1 MSDAPSPPKAAAAPA
16 GGAAGD
22 PARIDPSRVDPPA
35 APAHGALPKGGN
47 LLGDINVIAEEWFG
61 QNRFTGGPG
70 IPTPEALMAAAQER
84 GLHVSYEQRSI
95 TSVADAEFPCVVL
108 EKDGSSRL
116 VTGRRGPVLDCVTNG
131 SSYELDC
138 AELAARQSG
147 TVFFIRP
154 RLASLD
160 EPALAGAPP
169 GTEPEVTAVE
179 ERAHGLLWH
188 VIRETVFRRKR
199 LFFQLALAS
208 ALSNALMIALPIYS
222 MAIYDRVVPHLAYET
237 LWALTAGLMIS
248 LLFDLAIRSAR
259 LRVLDALALQTQLEL
274 QSRFFR
280 RFLGLKMTDAPTLA
294 GPLTSGLREL
304 EGLCQS
310 APSVVCAV
318 LIDLPFV
325 AIVLLMIYSV
335 GGMAALAPMFCA
347 AVIVVAHIG
356 AHIASS
362 RASKA
367 TNGLARAQSN
377 AIHEAVETLEAVK
390 VATAEDLLLRRWE
403 RLSDDA
409 AVGGHLGRW
418 WNGVSAQISI
428 SMSSFVTVLTLFF
441 GVYEIGQGW
450 MTVGALSACSLLAAR
465 IIGPIS
471 QLVTMLHRTQ
481 QYAKALDSIES
492 VLLARGEALGD
503 PTRRID
509 KPVRGAFDFKE
520 VSFRYH
526 ADDPLVLDGVNI
538 SIRAGEKVA
547 IVGRVGSGKTTVLR
561 LMTRLQAPTQGAVQ
575 LDGSDIRQMPPRL
588 LRRAVS
594 LMRQDVVLF
603 DDTLQAN
610 IVFGLDDIAEEPLQ
624 RAAQISG
631 IRDVAARHASG
642 YGMRVGPRGERLSGG
657 ERQMVALTRALVTN
671 PRVLLLDEP
680 TAAMDSVLE
689 ARVVRELQS
698 FLGERTLVVAT
709 HRAPVLSLVDRII
722 WMEHGRIVAD
732 GPKAE
737 VMRKLSGQA
746 A

>member
-1 MSDAPSPPKAAAAPA
+1 MMSDAPTPPAPAAAPST
-16 GGAAGD
+16 GAAGETT
-22 PARIDPSRVDPPA
+22 RPA
-35 APAHGALPKGGN
+35 APDAAGGIRPKGGN

-61 QNRFTGGPG
+61 QSRFTGGAG
-70 IPTPEALMAAAQER
+70 IPSPEALVAAAQER

-116 VTGRRGPVLDCVTNG
+116 VTGRSGPVLTCVTNG
-131 SSYELDC
+131 STYTLDC

-147 TVFFIRP
+147 TIFFIRP

-160 EPALAGAPP
+160 EPALANPP
-169 GTEPEVTAVE
+169 EPGGPDIVTSEA
-179 ERAHGLLWH
+179 RAHGLLWH
-188 VIRETVFRRKR
+188 VIRETVFLRKR
-199 LFFQLALAS
+199 LFGQLALAS
-208 ALSNALMIALPIYS
+208 LLSNALMIALPIYS

-237 LWALTAGLMIS
+237 LWALTVGMIIA

-280 RFLGLKMTDAPTLA
+280 RFLDLRMTDAPTLA

-304 EGLCQS
+304 EGLCQT

-335 GGMAALAPMFCA
+335 GGLAALAPMFCA
-347 AVIVVAHIG
+347 VVIVAAHIG
-356 AHIASS
+356 AHIASA

-367 TNGLARAQSN
+367 ANNLARAQSD

-390 VATAEDLLLRRWE
+390 VNTAEDLLLRRWE

-409 AVGGHLGRW
+409 AVGGHVGRW

-428 SMSSFVTVLTLFF
+428 SMSSFVTVLTLFL

-465 IIGPIS
+465 IISPVS
-471 QLVTMLHRTQ
+471 QLVTMLHRTH

-492 VLLARGEALGD
+492 VLTSRGEALGD
-503 PTRRID
+503 PTRRLEA
-509 KPVRGAFDFKE
+509 PVRGAFDFKT

-526 ADDPLVLDGVNI
+526 EDDPLVLDGITV
-538 SIRAGEKVA
+538 SIRAGEKIA
-547 IVGRVGSGKTTVLR
+547 IVGRVGSGKTTLLR

-610 IVFGLDDIAEEPLQ
+610 VMFGLDHVDDETLQ
-624 RAAQISG
+624 KAAQISG

-689 ARVVRELQS
+689 ARVVRELQA
-698 FLGERTLVVAT
+698 FLGDRTLIVAT
-709 HRAPVLSLVDRII
+709 HRAPVLTLVDRII